1 LDRSTTASSSSSPR
15 DRYELLR
22 EIIELRR
29 TGVLT
34 EVEFEKEKARILEQ
48 P

>member
-1 LDRSTTASSSSSPR
+1 LDRSTAASSPSPR
-15 DRYELLR
+15 DRYERLR
-22 EIIELRR
+22 EIVELRR

-34 EVEFEKEKARILEQ
+34 EAEFEKEKARILEE